1 MTQHFNFIY
10 EALNGASSFL
20 RDKGREEIAA
30 RLLVQ
35 HVLKKSYTEL
45 LVSMH
50 DEIEEEDCRTYW
62 QMVESHA
69 QGMPIQYIIGE
80 EEFYGRTFQVNE
92 SVLIPRPETEELILE
107 ATKRIKRLFGAQPTI
122 KLADIGTGSGAIAIT
137 MKKEIPTLQVTATD
151 ISSDALKVAKKNA
164 KLLNAEIHFE
174 EGDLTVPI
182 SQQKWQVV
190 LSNPP
195 YIAYEEAAEMSEVV
209 LEHEPHTALFA
220 EDDGLA
226 LYKRLAKNLPSLM
239 TKPSF
244 IGVEI
249 GYAQG
254 PAVAALFKENFPQ
267 ANVEIIKDINGKN
280 RMVFCE
286 IDE

>member
-30 RLLVQ
+30 RLLLQ

-122 KLADIGTGSGAIAIT
+122 QLADIGTGSGAIAIT

-267 ANVEIIKDINGKN
+267 TNVEIIKDINGKN

>member
-30 RLLVQ
+30 RLLLQ

-45 LVSMH
+45 LVGMH

>member
-1 MTQHFNFIY
+1 MHKTIF

-30 RLLVQ
+30 RLLLQ

>member
-1 MTQHFNFIY
+1 MTQHYKYIY

-20 RDKGREEIAA
+20 LDNGREEVAA
-30 RLLVQ
+30 RILLQ
-35 HVLKKSYTEL
+35 YVLKKSYTEL
-45 LVSMH
+45 LTSMR
-50 DEIEEEDCRTYW
+50 DPISKEDSEAFW

-69 QGMPIQYIIGE
+69 KGMPVQYITGT
-80 EEFYGRTFQVNE
+80 EEFYGRTFTVNE
-92 SVLIPRPETEELILE
+92 SVLIPRPETEELIVE
-107 ATKRIKRLFGAQPTI
+107 ATKRIKRIFGVRPDI

-137 MKKEIPTLQVTATD
+137 MKKEMPSLNVTATD
-151 ISSDALKVAKKNA
+151 ISLDALNVAKKNA
-164 KLLNAEIHFE
+164 ELLNADIHFA
-174 EGDLTVPI
+174 EGDLTTPI
-182 SQQKWQVV
+182 ENQKWQVV

-195 YIAYEEAAEMSEVV
+195 YIAFDEAKEMSEVV

-220 EDDGLA
+220 EEDGLA
-226 LYKRLAKNLPSLM
+226 LYKKLAKNLPNLM

-254 PAVAALFKENFPQ
+254 PAVAALFKESFPQ
-267 ANVEIIKDINGKN
+267 AQIDILQDINGKN

-286 IDE
+286 LGE

>member
-30 RLLVQ
+30 RLLLQ

-122 KLADIGTGSGAIAIT
+122 QLADIGTGSGAIAIT

>member
-30 RLLVQ
+30 RLLLQ

-249 GYAQG
+249 GYARG

>member
-30 RLLVQ
+30 RLLLQ

-280 RMVFCE
+280 RMAFCE